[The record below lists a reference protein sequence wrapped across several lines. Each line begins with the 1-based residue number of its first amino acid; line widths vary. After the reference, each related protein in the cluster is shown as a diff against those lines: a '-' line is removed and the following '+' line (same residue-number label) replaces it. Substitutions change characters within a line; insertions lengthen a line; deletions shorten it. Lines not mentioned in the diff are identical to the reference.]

1 MFFEERKNFQEVNLY
16 EQASD
21 VLVIPYPDKPH
32 FRLYGFPM
40 KVYEY
45 IVARVPIIYSKLELT
60 EEVLSDCGY
69 GFVPDDPKDLAEKIK
84 QAILKKDSDGKTK
97 IAYEKVRNYTWQKR
111 LKMSLIS

>member
-1 MFFEERKNFQEVNLY
+1 MKAVKILKKWFFY

-21 VLVIPYPDKPH
+21 ALVIPYPDKPH

-45 IVARVPIIYSKLELT
+45 MASQRPIIYSKLELV

-69 GFVPDDPKDLAEKIK
+69 GFTPDDPIDLAEKNK
-84 QAILKKDSDGKTK
+84 TSD
-97 IAYEKVRNYTWQKR
+97 
-111 LKMSLIS
+111 